1 MILKSIMD
9 IRWDRP
15 FDGLTLHMSVR
26 FAAEGFIDGRPSS
39 SLLVYF
45 SGILGL
51 SEDGRSW
58 DDLSTGTQSYV
69 ILSALI
75 HQQRLLFLKWVLLCR

>member
-1 MILKSIMD
+1 MTLKSIMD

-26 FAAEGFIDGRPSS
+26 SATEGLINGRPSS

-58 DDLSTGTQSYV
+58 DDLSTGTRSYV
-69 ILSALI
+69 VLSTLI
-75 HQQRLLFLKWVLLCR
+75 RRHRLLFLKWALPCR